1 MAVDYSHLELN
12 LLLEIVSKLNSNW
25 LKLEAD
31 VMSARLGKNLKNLK
45 KNAQIYKNLLRF
57 VHWLFEGPTFTG
69 TNLSADSPS
78 KRLFDNLQSA
88 YIFLHSFM
96 SSNE

>member
-25 LKLEAD
+25 LKLKAD

-45 KNAQIYKNLLRF
+45 RIAKIYKN
-57 VHWLFEGPTFTG
+57 
-69 TNLSADSPS
+69 
-78 KRLFDNLQSA
+78 
-88 YIFLHSFM
+88 
-96 SSNE
+96 